1 LADSVQDH
9 WRQVVAEKGDLV
21 MPISS
26 ITMMG
31 GEGHWDRVRFK
42 RHEPSEED
50 LPRGLTKDKL
60 VARQTKLKAKGRDTT
75 QLDKVLDNF
84 ETLDTNQDSR
94 LSFEELKAG
103 ASTLGIQLPS
113 KDRQNRSS
121 SPEQDHERP
130 QDHRMP
136 FPKTK
141 DQLTQIIE
149 QMKADGRDT
158 ANIEKIMQN
167 FDKLDVDHDNQVSF
181 QELRDGAE
189 EFGIELKIPN
199 HPRGAHDRGW
209 TKPALPAGGASL
221 VSQMIAQ
228 FKTTDPSA
236 SSDNDPLFVSVS
248 A

>member
-1 LADSVQDH
+1 
-9 WRQVVAEKGDLV
+9 

-26 ITMMG
+26 ISMMG
-31 GEGHWDRVRFK
+31 GEGHWDRVKFV
-42 RHEPSEED
+42 RHHGLGD
-50 LPRGLTKDKL
+50 GLDGLTKDKL
-60 VARQTKLKAKGRDTT
+60 VARQERQKAKGRDTSN
-75 QLDKVLDNF
+75 LDKIIENFDALDA
-84 ETLDTNQDSR
+84 DQDGHV
-94 LSFEELKAG
+94 SFDELKTG
-103 ASTLGIQLPS
+103 ASALGIKLP
-113 KDRQNRSS
+113 
-121 SPEQDHERP
+121 PERLRHGHASGQPEEAESAEPHE
-130 QDHRMP
+130 HRMP

-158 ANIEKIMQN
+158 ANIEKIMQH

-199 HPRGAHDRGW
+199 HPRGPRDRGW
-209 TKPALPAGGASL
+209 TKPASPSGGASL

-236 SSDNDPLFVSVS
+236 SSDNAPLFVSVS